1 MDELWRFKQL
11 ITLAELGNFRRAAD
25 RLGIT
30 HGALSQTVA
39 KFEEQYGTQLFERKK
54 RRTTPTAYGERL
66 LVAARESVEL
76 VSQAK
81 RDIALMEN
89 LKIGRLIVGVDTAI
103 TEGLLAPAMAALLAN
118 FPDLQF
124 TTLAR
129 NWRSME
135 EDLLS
140 DRIDMFIGLS
150 PDRQSDQLD
159 YKDFPLVP
167 PIFACR
173 AGHPI
178 AERGTFGVTDLSSF
192 PYGGSEVP
200 DWFLKQFVDA
210 FPEQFR
216 SISSLRE
223 IFLTTH
229 ELGLLRQ
236 LLTNT
241 DILGLLPEAVIRPEI
256 HAGRI
261 VILASLEN
269 LMPVEIV
276 GSIVTRQD
284 RSLPP
289 SALQLSAIVEDM
301 ALRGFSAHQGQVN
314 P

>member
-1 MDELWRFKQL
+1 MDELWRFRQL

-25 RLGIT
+25 KLGIT

-54 RRTTPTAYGERL
+54 RKTTPTAYGERL
-66 LVAARESVEL
+66 LVAARQSVEL
-76 VSQAK
+76 VSQAR

-89 LKIGRLIVGVDTAI
+89 LKQGRLIIGVDTAI
-103 TEGLLAPAMAALLAN
+103 TEGLLAPAMAALLAK
-118 FPDLQF
+118 FPELQF
-124 TTLAR
+124 TTLEH

-135 EDLLS
+135 DDLS
-140 DRIDMFIGLS
+140 RDRIDMFIGLS
-150 PDRQSDQLD
+150 PDRHSDQFD
-159 YKDFPLVP
+159 YRNFPLVP

-173 AGHPI
+173 AGHPLTKKS
-178 AERGTFGVTDLSSF
+178 TFEVSDLISY

-210 FPEQFR
+210 FPAQFE

-241 DILGLLPEAVIRPEI
+241 DILGLLPEAVIRQEI
-256 HAGRI
+256 HAGK
-261 VILASLEN
+261 VAVLSTLDQ
-269 LMPVEIV
+269 LMPVEV
-276 GSIVTRQD
+276 AGTIVTRQD

-289 SALQLSAIVEDM
+289 SAIHLSAIVEDM
-301 ALRGFSAHQGQVN
+301 ALRGFGAHQRLVR
-314 P
+314 

>member
-39 KFEEQYGTQLFERKK
+39 KFEEQYGTRLFERKK
-54 RRTTPTAYGERL
+54 RQTSPTAYGERL
-66 LVAARESVEL
+66 LVAARQSVEL

-89 LKIGRLIVGVDTAI
+89 LKIGRLVVGVDTAI
-103 TEGLLAPAMAALLAN
+103 TEGLLAPAMAALLAR

-135 EDLLS
+135 QDLLS

-150 PDRQSDQLD
+150 PDRHSDQLD
-159 YKDFPLVP
+159 YREFPLVP

-173 AGHPI
+173 AGHPLT
-178 AERGTFGVTDLSSF
+178 EKGTFEVSDLSSY
-192 PYGGSEVP
+192 PYGGTEVP

-210 FPEQFR
+210 FPAQFG

-236 LLTNT
+236 LLAST
-241 DILGLLPEAVIRPEI
+241 DILGLLPEAVIDSEI
-256 HAGRI
+256 NAGRI
-261 VILASLEN
+261 VILASLEH
-269 LMPVEIV
+269 LMPVEV
-276 GSIVTRQD
+276 RGSIITRQD

-289 SALQLSAIVEDM
+289 AAIRLSAIVEEM
-301 ALRGFSAHQGQVN
+301 ALRGFSAHQSTVLR
-314 P
+314 